1 VSRYLSVTTRKSQG
15 FQAGAFNKEWT
26 GIFREY
32 AIPPQFLDRERV
44 TQREGDERLVL

>member
-1 VSRYLSVTTRKSQG
+1 MTGRKSQG
-15 FQAGAFNKEWT
+15 FQAGAFKIEWT

-44 TQREGDERLVL
+44 THREGDERLVL